1 MKVSTREIA
10 PYGSKLRKPVESV
23 LLRLKAN
30 GDYDQLRENGSAR
43 QITSSLS
50 LMETIQPQAIEQTLH
65 EIEAAQGFR
74 ILYACESGSRAWGFA
89 SRDSDFDVRYV
100 FVWPHDEYL
109 KVHAPPEYR
118 HDDFGDLDLTGWDL
132 RKALHHFG
140 KSNASFYEWLNSPV
154 VYLDDGLRDELQQL
168 MPQFFQSRTAAHHY
182 LGLARQLW
190 PQEANESING
200 KKLLYVLRATLAARW
215 ILQHQTPPPVPF
227 IELLTLMNDEA
238 LRAEIACLVE
248 AKKAAVEADALLV
261 SAALREFVIAT
272 RAECEEQSRTLAMA
286 PVDFAPL
293 DNLCRHILL
302 EGKVAHS

>member
-1 MKVSTREIA
+1 MEAI
-10 PYGSKLRKPVESV
+10 
-23 LLRLKAN
+23 
-30 GDYDQLRENGSAR
+30 QL
-43 QITSSLS
+43 
-50 LMETIQPQAIEQTLH
+50 QAIEKALH

-89 SRDSDFDVRYV
+89 SRDSDFDVRYI
-100 FVWPHDEYL
+100 FVWPRDEYL
-109 KVHAPPEYR
+109 KVHVPPEHK
-118 HDDFGDLDLTGWDL
+118 HDDFGDLDMTGWDL

-168 MPQFFQSRTAAHHY
+168 MPQFFQARTAAHHY

-190 PQEANESING
+190 PQEAGESING

-215 ILQHQTPPPVPF
+215 SLQHKTAPPVPF
-227 IELLTLMNDEA
+227 SELLPLIPNTA
-238 LRAEIACLVE
+238 LRAEIERLVD
-248 AKKAAVEADALLV
+248 AKKDAIEADALPV

-272 RAECEEQSRTLAMA
+272 RIDCEEQSKTLAVA

-302 EGKVAHS
+302 AEKPANS